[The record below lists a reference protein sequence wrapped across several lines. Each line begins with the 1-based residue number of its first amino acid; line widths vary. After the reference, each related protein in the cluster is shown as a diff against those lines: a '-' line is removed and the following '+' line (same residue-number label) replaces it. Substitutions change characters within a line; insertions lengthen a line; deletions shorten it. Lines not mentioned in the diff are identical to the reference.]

1 VTQRPTSVFLTV
13 NGLRLHH
20 LDWGNKDAP
29 PFVFVHGLG
38 GNAHAFDGIARRLS
52 DRYHVIST
60 DVRGRGDSDWAKDGA
75 YQMTDYASDLA
86 GIVDALG
93 FQKFILSGTSMGGRI
108 SMHYAAAH
116 PERIERL
123 IIVDIGPDS
132 EAGSERITR
141 NQANVP
147 ESFADLDE
155 AIAYRARTNP
165 VFATLSPAE
174 QRERIQYD
182 LRPAPSPGGG
192 IRYYWKHDPEWQR
205 QRVAGGTLSYSHLWQ
220 ELPRFHF
227 PTLLIWG
234 TASDVL
240 SKAQA
245 DRIVA
250 ALPQGE
256 IVSVTGVGHA
266 PTLNEPQAVA
276 GLERFLGH
284 VPAV

>member
-1 VTQRPTSVFLTV
+1 MADLQLESVFLTV

-38 GNAHAFDGIARRLS
+38 GNAHAFDGVARRFS
-52 DRYHVIST
+52 DRYHVISI
-60 DVRGRGDSDWAKDGA
+60 DVRGRGDSDWSKDGA
-75 YQMTDYASDLA
+75 YQMSDYANDLA

-93 FQKFILSGTSMGGRI
+93 YKKFTLSGTSMGGRI
-108 SMHYAAAH
+108 AMHYAAMH
-116 PERIERL
+116 PDRIERM
-123 IIVDIGPDS
+123 IIVDIGPES

-147 ESFADLDE
+147 ESFANLEE
-155 AIAYRARTNP
+155 AAAYRAGTNP
-165 VFATLSPAE
+165 VFSTLSTADQV
-174 QRERIQYD
+174 QRMQFD
-182 LRPAPSPGGG
+182 LRQKDDG
-192 IRYYWKHDPEWQR
+192 RFYWKHDPEWQR
-205 QRVAGGTLSYSHLWQ
+205 QRVAGGTQSYTHLWQ
-220 ELPRFHF
+220 ELPKFNF

-234 TASDVL
+234 TVSDVL
-240 SKAQA
+240 SKQQA

-256 IVSVTGVGHA
+256 IVHVTGVGHA
-266 PTLNEPQAVA
+266 PTLNEPEAVA
-276 GLERFLGH
+276 GLERFLAP

>member
-1 VTQRPTSVFLTV
+1 LAVQPESVFLNV

-29 PFVFVHGLG
+29 PLVFVHGLG

-52 DRYHVIST
+52 DRYHIISI
-60 DVRGRGDSDWAKDGA
+60 DVRGRGDSDWSKDGA

-93 FQKFILSGTSMGGRI
+93 FKKFTLSGTSMGGRI

-116 PERIERL
+116 PDRIERL
-123 IIVDIGPDS
+123 IIVDIGPES

-147 ESFADLDE
+147 ESFANLDE
-155 AIAYRARTNP
+155 AVAYRARVNP
-165 VFATLSPAE
+165 VVGSLPAE
-174 QRERIQYD
+174 EQLQRIQYEVRQKD
-182 LRPAPSPGGG
+182 DG
-192 IRYYWKHDPEWQR
+192 RYYWKHDPEWQR
-205 QRVAGGTLSYSHLWQ
+205 QRVAGGTQSYTHLWQ
-220 ELPRFHF
+220 ELPKFNF

-250 ALPQGE
+250 ALPKGE
-256 IVSVTGVGHA
+256 LVSVTGVGHA
-266 PTLNEPQAVA
+266 PTLNEPEAVA
-276 GLERFLGH
+276 GLERFLAP
-284 VPAV
+284 VPTV